1 MVTADLVEMRDLIH
15 SEAAGVFASL
25 RDPAVFSNVSG
36 DEGYVMW
43 ANGLDIAPDASYDD
57 IKRHGIQVLR

>member
-1 MVTADLVEMRDLIH
+1 
-15 SEAAGVFASL
+15 VFASL